1 MADTP
6 ILPDYIRALAALGM
20 ERTYARNTI
29 LVQEG
34 DKSDQVYVVLS
45 GRLKVF
51 LANSEGKEII
61 VDILGPGQYFGEMA
75 LEGDPRSA
83 SVMTLDPSRLS
94 VVERDRFKDFLAGNP
109 EAAYT
114 LIVTLIRRARNLTRV
129 VGDLALLDV
138 YGRVAR
144 LLHDSAREE
153 NGQLIITERM
163 TQQEIGKRVGAS
175 REMVW
180 RILDDLRQGGY
191 IAIKDGRISIC
202 QPLPKRW

>member
-1 MADTP
+1 MPETTSAP
-6 ILPDYIRALAALGM
+6 AYVSALAALGTV
-20 ERTYARNTI
+20 RAYAKSTI

-34 DKSDQVYVVLS
+34 DQSDQVYVVLE
-45 GRLKVF
+45 GKLKVY
-51 LANSEGKEII
+51 LADSEGKEII

-83 SVMTLDPSRLS
+83 SVMTLEPSRLS
-94 VVERDRFKDFLAGNP
+94 IVERNRFKEFLASNP
-109 EAAYT
+109 AAAYA
-114 LIVTLIRRARNLTRV
+114 LIVTLIRRARHLTRT

-144 LLHDSAREE
+144 LLLDGAREE
-153 NGQLIITERM
+153 NGQLIVTERM

-180 RILDDLRQGGY
+180 RILDDLRQGNY
-191 IAIKDGRISIC
+191 IAFENGRIVIR

>member
-1 MADTP
+1 MPETP
-6 ILPDYIRALAALGM
+6 SPPEYVSALAALGTV
-20 ERTYARNTI
+20 RAYAKNTI

-34 DKSDQVYVVLS
+34 DRSDQVYVVLE
-45 GRLKVF
+45 GRLKVY
-51 LANSEGKEII
+51 LADPEGKEII

-83 SVMTLDPSRLS
+83 SVMTLEPSRLS
-94 VVERDRFKDFLAGNP
+94 IVERNRFKEFLASNP
-109 EAAYT
+109 AAAYA
-114 LIVTLIRRARNLTRV
+114 LIVTLIRRARHLTRA

-144 LLHDSAREE
+144 LLLDGAYEE
-153 NGQLIITERM
+153 NGKLIVTERM
-163 TQQEIGKRVGAS
+163 TQQEIGRRVGAS

-180 RILDDLRQGGY
+180 RILDDLRQGDY
-191 IAIKDGRISIC
+191 IALEDGRIVIR

>member
-51 LANSEGKEII
+51 LADSEGKEII

-75 LEGDPRSA
+75 LEGDARSA

-109 EAAYT
+109 EAAYA

-144 LLHDSAREE
+144 LLLDSAREE